1 MIDQPRLHDS
11 PAAQV
16 HALVERGRV
25 AEAVALAE
33 QALPGTAGPERAA
46 MLVAQSAALV
56 TAGRHLEALRAAAAA
71 SDVYKRQGDLP
82 GLCDTLVRVGS
93 ALRAG
98 GDHASAI
105 SALEEAESIARELG
119 DEPRRA
125 LVLRHVGV
133 CCSLVGRH
141 QQALSYLS
149 ESLEMHLR
157 LGLAGEAMT
166 SRLST
171 YNARNRQA
179 HALPADHPE
188 RQAALRELLDLWDEL
203 ARDAQAQGLDRLA
216 VMARGNLGITLRQ
229 SARYGEAIAV
239 LETLLEHYR
248 ANGMTPNV
256 AIALNVLG
264 QCHAALGS
272 HALACHCFKESLA
285 LLGTEGSLDDRLE
298 AYEGLSQAEE
308 AQGHLAEALAA
319 LRQARAVDKQKTD
332 EAARAAAAQREL
344 RIELARLTSQWAAQ
358 AAQDPLTGLGNRRAL
373 DRWMAENLP
382 RAERGQP
389 LTLLL
394 LDIDHFKSVNDRF
407 GHAVGD
413 AVLRRVAKVVASRCR
428 DRDLAVRYGG
438 EEFVL
443 ALTSVGHDAAVA
455 LAHEL
460 RDVMSAQPWA
470 EIGPGLTLSVSIGTA
485 HATHAA
491 NAEELLTLADRRLY
505 AAKYAGRNRV
515 VSAG

>member
-1 MIDQPRLHDS
+1 MIEQPRLHDT

-16 HALVERGRV
+16 LALVDRGRV

-33 QALPGTAGPERAA
+33 RALPAAVGPERAA
-46 MLVAQSAALV
+46 MLVAQSAAYV
-56 TAGRHLEALRAAAAA
+56 SAGRQLDALRAAAAA
-71 SDVYKRQGDLP
+71 SDVFKRQGDHR
-82 GLCDTLVRVGS
+82 GLCDALVRVGS
-93 ALRAG
+93 ALRSA

-125 LVLRHVGV
+125 LVLRHIGV

-141 QQALSYLS
+141 QQALSYLA
-149 ESLEMHLR
+149 EALELHFR
-157 LGLAGEAMT
+157 LGLSSEALT
-166 SRLST
+166 SRLSY

-188 RQAALRELLDLWDEL
+188 RQAALRELLDLWQAL
-203 ARDAQAQGLDRLA
+203 AQDAQAQGLDRMA
-216 VMARGNLGITLRQ
+216 VMARGNHGITLQQ
-229 SARYGEAIAV
+229 SGRYGEAIAV
-239 LETLLEHYR
+239 LETLLEQYR
-248 ANGMTPNV
+248 ASGMTPNV

-264 QCHAALGS
+264 RCHAALGS
-272 HALACHCFKESLA
+272 HAVASRCYHDSLA
-285 LLGTEGSLDDRLE
+285 ILGQDGSMDDRLE
-298 AYEGLSQAEE
+298 AYEGLSLAEE
-308 AQGHLAEALAA
+308 AQGHLADALAA
-319 LRQARAVDKQKTD
+319 LRQARALDKAKTD
-332 EAARAAAAQREL
+332 EAARTAAAQREL

-373 DRWMAENLP
+373 DRWMGENLP

-428 DRDLAVRYGG
+428 ERDLAVRYGG

-443 ALTSVGHDAAVA
+443 GLTSLGHDDAVA

-460 RDVMSAQPWA
+460 RDTMASQPWA

-491 NAEELLTLADRRLY
+491 NAQELLTLADRRLY

-515 VSAG
+515 VSID